1 MARAINEQKES
12 CEAAIL
18 RIALSVRIIRG
29 EYTMIYRVGDGNN
42 PAYDYS
48 SQLKP
53 AGNAEGQEPFSL
65 EHQKEQA
72 SSSKKEE
79 KGEDKKLHRKPGV
92 EVKRADGVRLELSGA
107 GRAEEELSTKAASQ
121 TAASGSM
128 GSLWQTVLSVWQTVK
143 DFFYRVWNDETPEII
158 SEDVTP
164 EEAERYTE
172 EYYALKG
179 ITPKTAQKH
188 EPEAVSTEESEKEKQ
203 AERDARIRK
212 HLRSGDLDQVI
223 NLLTDDGKRSV
234 AKNSTLLTYY
244 DRSGQ
249 LRQINASDRERILH
263 GDRNVRKL

>member
-1 MARAINEQKES
+1 
-12 CEAAIL
+12 
-18 RIALSVRIIRG
+18 
-29 EYTMIYRVGDGNN
+29 MIYRVGDGNN

-48 SQLKP
+48 SQLKSV
-53 AGNAEGQEPFSL
+53 GNAEGQEKFSL

-79 KGEDKKLHRKPGV
+79 KGEDKKIHEKPGA
-92 EVKRADGVRLELSGA
+92 EIKRSDGVRLELSGA
-107 GRAEEELSTKAASQ
+107 GKAEEESSEKAASRMS
-121 TAASGSM
+121 AANG
-128 GSLWQTVLSVWQTVK
+128 GSLWQTVLSVWQAVK
-143 DFFYRVWNDETPEII
+143 DFLYRIWNDETPEII

-179 ITPKTAQKH
+179 IAPETFKKQ

-223 NLLTDDGKRSV
+223 SLLTDDGKRSV

-249 LRQINASDRERILH
+249 LRPINASDRERILH
-263 GDRNVRKL
+263 GDRNVREL

>member
-1 MARAINEQKES
+1 
-12 CEAAIL
+12 
-18 RIALSVRIIRG
+18 
-29 EYTMIYRVGDGNN
+29 MIYRVGDGNN

-48 SQLKP
+48 SQLKSV
-53 AGNAEGQEPFSL
+53 GNAEGQEKFSL

-72 SSSKKEE
+72 SSPKKEE
-79 KGEDKKLHRKPGV
+79 KGEDKKLHEKPGA
-92 EVKRADGVRLELSGA
+92 EIKRSGGVKLELSGA
-107 GRAEEELSTKAASQ
+107 GKAEEESEMTNSRVAS
-121 TAASGSM
+121 ANSGS
-128 GSLWQTVLSVWQTVK
+128 SLWQTVLSIWQALK
-143 DFFYRVWNDETPEII
+143 GFIYRIWNDESPEVI

-179 ITPKTAQKH
+179 ITPETIQKQQL
-188 EPEAVSTEESEKEKQ
+188 EDISTEESEKEKQ

-212 HLRSGDLDQVI
+212 HLRSGNLDQVI
-223 NLLTDDGKRSV
+223 SLLTDDGKRSV

>member
-1 MARAINEQKES
+1 
-12 CEAAIL
+12 
-18 RIALSVRIIRG
+18 
-29 EYTMIYRVGDGNN
+29 MIYRVGDGNN

-48 SQLKP
+48 SQLKSV
-53 AGNAEGQEPFSL
+53 GNAEGQEKFSL

-79 KGEDKKLHRKPGV
+79 KGEDKKLHEKPGV
-92 EVKRADGVRLELSGA
+92 EIKRSGVKLELSGT
-107 GRAEEELSTKAASQ
+107 GKAEEESPEKAASQ
-121 TAASGSM
+121 AAAANSG
-128 GSLWQTVLSVWQTVK
+128 GFLWQTVLSVWQAVK
-143 DFFYRVWNDETPEII
+143 DFFYHLWNDESPEVI

-179 ITPKTAQKH
+179 ITPPESAKKQ
-188 EPEAVSTEESEKEKQ
+188 EPEAASTEEAEKETQ

-212 HLRSGDLDQVI
+212 HLRSGNLDQVI
-223 NLLTDDGKRSV
+223 SLLTDDGKRSV
-234 AKNSTLLTYY
+234 AKNSNLLTYY